1 MTPAEILKEFFKD
14 YRSDLVTNCFGY
26 GNAVKKKLSK
36 SKFFKL
42 FQIEEE
48 LEDLENEDYIALL
61 SQLAEEYEGF
71 SEIECEDFI
80 DLCDEYGITSEI
92 EEDDFEEVKE
102 KLEDME
108 IPELDDEW
116 I

>member
-1 MTPAEILKEFFKD
+1 MFPEAAT
-14 YRSDLVTNCFGY
+14 RSH
-26 GNAVKKKLSK
+26 KLMMPP
-36 SKFFKL
+36 
-42 FQIEEE
+42 
-48 LEDLENEDYIALL
+48 LL